1 MFRWWG
7 RTCSQSCLGSG
18 TSDLKSI
25 LKDRNTKIK
34 KNESEMW
41 PGVNELC
48 PNEIES
54 IILPYI
60 PGKIQLDTNIRIMPV
75 LGTKFQADAL
85 LSYHTIHK

>member
-1 MFRWWG
+1 
-7 RTCSQSCLGSG
+7 
-18 TSDLKSI
+18 
-25 LKDRNTKIK
+25 
-34 KNESEMW
+34 MW

-75 LGTKFQADAL
+75 LGTKFQTDAL